1 MILKKK
7 IILASTST
15 YRAELLARLG
25 LTFEVVQPG
34 VDEASLAGETP
45 ASTAKRLAAEKAR
58 SVRVPASLVIGSD
71 QVAELDGEPIG
82 KPGTRE
88 RARAQL
94 SAMRGRQIVFHT
106 AVALFN
112 PDSNQCQVTV
122 VPTTV
127 TMRSYSDAEIENYL
141 DREDAL
147 NCAGSAK
154 SEGLGVAL
162 IAAMRSDDPAALV
175 GLPLIALCD
184 MLRAEG
190 VEVLA

>member
-1 MILKKK
+1 MKKK

-25 LTFEVVQPG
+25 LAFEVTRPG
-34 VDEASLAGETP
+34 VDESAQPGESP
-45 ASTAKRLAAEKAR
+45 ASTAVRLAEEKAR
-58 SVRVPASLVIGSD
+58 SVRVAGSLVIGSD
-71 QVAELDGEPIG
+71 QVAELDGAPIG

-94 SAMRGRQIVFHT
+94 ASMRGRRLVFHT

-112 PDSNQCQVTV
+112 PDSNQCRATV

-127 TMRSYSDAEIENYL
+127 TMREYTDAEIDNYL

-147 NCAGSAK
+147 DCAGSAK

-162 IAAMRSDDPAALV
+162 IASMRSDDPSALI
-175 GLPLIALCD
+175 GLPLIALCE
-184 MLRAEG
+184 MLRNEG
-190 VEVLA
+190 LEVLA

>member
-1 MILKKK
+1 MKKK

-25 LTFEVVQPG
+25 LAFEVARPG
-34 VDEASLAGETP
+34 VDETAQPGESP
-45 ASTAKRLAAEKAR
+45 VSTAQRLAAEKAR
-58 SVRVPASLVIGSD
+58 SIRVPASLVIGSD
-71 QVAELDGEPIG
+71 QVAELDGTPIG

-94 SAMRGRQIVFHT
+94 AAMRGRRVVFHT

-112 PDSNQCQVTV
+112 ADSDQCRTTV

-127 TMRSYSDAEIENYL
+127 TMRDYTDAEIENYL
-141 DREDAL
+141 DRENAL
-147 NCAGSAK
+147 DCAGSAK

-162 IAAMRSDDPAALV
+162 IASMRSDDPSALI
-175 GLPLIALCD
+175 GLPLIALCEL
-184 MLRAEG
+184 LRAEG

>member
-1 MILKKK
+1 MKKK

-15 YRAELLARLG
+15 YRAGLLARLG
-25 LTFEVVQPG
+25 LPFEIARPN
-34 VDEASLAGETP
+34 VDEAALPSEAPAET
-45 ASTAKRLAAEKAR
+45 ALRLANEKASSIR
-58 SVRVPASLVIGSD
+58 QAGTLVIGSD
-71 QVAELDGEPIG
+71 QVAVLEGAPIG

-94 SAMRGRQIVFHT
+94 ASMRGKPVVFHT

-112 PDSNQCQVTV
+112 VDTGDCRASV

-127 TMRSYSDAEIENYL
+127 QMREYTDAEIENYL
-141 DREDAL
+141 DREHAL
-147 NCAGSAK
+147 DCAGSAK

-162 IAAMRSDDPAALV
+162 IASMRSDDPTALI

-184 MLRAEG
+184 LLRAEG
-190 VEVLA
+190 IEVLA